1 MIVILS
7 LKELSTPAKSNI
19 RKESLDCCSLMGL
32 DGKAIE
38 TVLWFIS
45 TFYVCKIPRK
55 RIKLRSATPC
65 FDFCTFFLR
74 ISIWPL
80 FEWLVDRCESILVQ
94 IGKEHKILGARRIL
108 ARVVEQMSIGPN
120 IKSYHWTL
128 PPRRLSSYFG
138 WIWHEHL
145 LDI

>member
-45 TFYVCKIPRK
+45 TFSGLRNYLCLQNSQKK
-55 RIKLRSATPC
+55 IKLRIVQHHVLISAH
-65 FDFCTFFLR
+65 F
-74 ISIWPL
+74 SSEYL
-80 FEWLVDRCESILVQ
+80 F
-94 IGKEHKILGARRIL
+94 GHF
-108 ARVVEQMSIGPN
+108 
-120 IKSYHWTL
+120 
-128 PPRRLSSYFG
+128 SSDL
-138 WIWHEHL
+138 WIAASQY
-145 LDI
+145 